1 MKTLL
6 WNAFIGIFLIL
17 QLDSCKQHPQ
27 DVVNEYYKKG
37 EFNGSVLIVK
47 NGKVVCDTAL
57 GFRNIEKG
65 LRSDKNT
72 SFYIASLSKP
82 FTAAAIMILQ
92 QKGLLKLDDKASRFI
107 ELPEYAKNITIRQ
120 ILHHTSGIS
129 DYESLFS
136 KKALINKDVMD
147 WLFSLK
153 NLDFIPD
160 SKFKYSNSGYII
172 LSQIIEKV
180 SGKSYHT
187 LINEQVITPLKMKN
201 TYVYEPSTIIQNKAL
216 GYNQQKKPDDYSI
229 LTTGDGGIY
238 STPEDLYKFD
248 QALRNYTL
256 ISKENTALMYN
267 PAKLSGGQVSNYGLA
282 WFIEHQRGEKIAMHT
297 GGLNG
302 FRALFWRDLDHNS
315 SIIALTNQGDA
326 FPLGTF
332 LNDIKK
338 TIQ

>member
-1 MKTLL
+1 
-6 WNAFIGIFLIL
+6 
-17 QLDSCKQHPQ
+17 
-27 DVVNEYYKKG
+27 
-37 EFNGSVLIVK
+37 
-47 NGKVVCDTAL
+47 
-57 GFRNIEKG
+57 
-65 LRSDKNT
+65 
-72 SFYIASLSKP
+72 
-82 FTAAAIMILQ
+82 
-92 QKGLLKLDDKASRFI
+92 
-107 ELPEYAKNITIRQ
+107 
-120 ILHHTSGIS
+120 
-129 DYESLFS
+129 
-136 KKALINKDVMD
+136 
-147 WLFSLK
+147 
-153 NLDFIPD
+153 
-160 SKFKYSNSGYII
+160 
-172 LSQIIEKV
+172 
-180 SGKSYHT
+180 
-187 LINEQVITPLKMKN
+187 
-201 TYVYEPSTIIQNKAL
+201 VYEPSTIIQNKAL

-267 PAKLSGGQVSNYGLA
+267 PAKLSGGQISNYGLA
-282 WFIEHQRGEKIAMHT
+282 WFIEHERGEKIAMHT